1 MSRDENREEVNR
13 SLTDD
18 TDDEESD
25 DGRVVTDI
33 VRDLSV
39 GVYAMDQKQH
49 QRSAIWTKLNVVARS
64 LM

>member
-1 MSRDENREEVNR
+1 MNR

-33 VRDLSV
+33 IRDLSV

-49 QRSAIWTKLNVVARS
+49 QKSAIWTELNMVAGS